1 MKKFIVQVTECVDYH
16 YDVEVEAPDAYQAA
30 TKAEALVEQG
40 VFLPLGNE
48 VKCRSTTRTG
58 VFATNIKEPGNGK
71 TKDEVEE
78 ENKEK

>member
-40 VFLPLGNE
+40 AFLPLGNE
-48 VKCRSTTRTG
+48 VTG